1 MKILLTGGGSGG
13 HFYPII
19 AVAQSINTIAREQ
32 KLIDIELFYMAPQPY
47 DERLLFE
54 NNITFIKNSAGKVR
68 RYFSILNIIDIFR
81 TGWGT
86 VKAVWQLYWLY
97 PDVVFGKGGYVSY
110 PALFA
115 AWFLRIPVVIH
126 ESDSV
131 PGKVNI
137 WAGKFARRIAVS
149 YPDAAAFFK
158 KEKVAFTGNP
168 VREELTH
175 PVKDGSHEFLHLE
188 KNLPVILVLGGSQG
202 AQLINQVILD
212 ALAQLVEKYQII
224 HQTGKANFESVK
236 STADAILLT
245 SQFKTRYMP
254 LDHLN
259 SLTLRMAAGVA
270 DLIIS
275 RSGSTIFEIA
285 VWGVPAILIPIKE
298 SSGDHQRKNA
308 YSYARSGAAVVVE
321 ENNLTPNL
329 LRLEVD
335 RLIESQADRAKMK
348 RAAEGFARL
357 DSAHLIAQE
366 ILTIGLE
373 HEK

>member
-13 HFYPII
+13 HFYPLI

-32 KLIDIELFYMAPQPY
+32 KLTGIELFYMAPEPY
-47 DERLLFE
+47 DEHLLFE
-54 NNITFIKNSAGKVR
+54 NKITFIKNPAGKIR
-68 RYFSILNIIDIFR
+68 LYFSILNIVDMFR
-81 TGWGT
+81 TVWGT
-86 VKAVWQLYWLY
+86 FRALWQLYWLY

-110 PALFA
+110 PALVA

-126 ESDSV
+126 ESDSA

-137 WAGKFARRIAVS
+137 WAGKFAKKIAVS
-149 YPDAAAFFK
+149 YPDAAAFFN

-168 VREELTH
+168 VREELMH
-175 PVKDGSHEFLHLE
+175 PVKDGAHEFLHLE
-188 KNLPVILVLGGSQG
+188 KNIPVVLVLGGSQG

-212 ALAQLVEKYQII
+212 ALPKLVEKYQII
-224 HQTGKANFESVK
+224 HQTGVQNFKFVK

-245 SQFKTRYMP
+245 NEFKDRYKP
-254 LDHLN
+254 LDNLN

-270 DLIIS
+270 DLVIS

-285 VWGVPAILIPIKE
+285 IWGVPAILVPIHE
-298 SSGDHQRKNA
+298 SNGDHQRKNA
-308 YSYARSGAAVVVE
+308 YAYARAGAAVVVE

-329 LRLEVD
+329 LRSEID
-335 RLIESQADRAKMK
+335 RLIENSADRTKMK
-348 RAAEGFARL
+348 KAAESFARL
-357 DSAHLIAQE
+357 DAAHLIAQE
-366 ILTIGLE
+366 ILTIALE